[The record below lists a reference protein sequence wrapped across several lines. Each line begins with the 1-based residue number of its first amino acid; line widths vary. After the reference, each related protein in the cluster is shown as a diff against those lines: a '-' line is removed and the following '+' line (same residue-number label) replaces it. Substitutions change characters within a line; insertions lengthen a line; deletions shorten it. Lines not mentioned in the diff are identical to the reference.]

1 MIKKFDLTSPIFIM
15 LFLILDILICELLF
29 FELSFYTYIVNL
41 SGGLLFLF
49 ISYILLQKNFFFL
62 NIRKKPTIYNIGIFL
77 PIIFISFISS
87 FILVYLFS
95 DKFGFIS
102 IFLFPDLLQKNAII
116 NSLGYFLYLNVI
128 IFPFCIYM
136 IFYKKHK
143 ISIYLF
149 IMIISLFFLY
159 FAGIKSYIFQACLT
173 TTIMVLILSKLKK
186 SFFVLVLFLFII
198 ISFFSFYNLLIDL
211 SATSLD
217 DSLNRFLA
225 YLTGSFAT
233 GDLYIKNNWDSPYIG
248 LRTIEFIYKLL
259 SFGEIKPIDYVVFYD
274 VKGYL
279 LNVVPLF
286 QLTIVEGN
294 VFFQILIVFIVSLI
308 YIFFRLKMIKDF
320 NIIDIILYSYVTSSF
335 VISLIFANILGEL
348 TFYVLII
355 LMISLQTINLKLNSR
370 VNKCVE

>member
-62 NIRKKPTIYNIGIFL
+62 NIRKKPTNYNIGIFL

-159 FAGIKSYIFQACLT
+159 FAGIKSYIFQAFLT
-173 TTIMVLILSKLKK
+173 TIIMVLILSKLKK

-198 ISFFSFYNLLIDL
+198 ISFFSFYDLLIDL

-248 LRTIEFIYKLL
+248 LRTIEFIYKLF